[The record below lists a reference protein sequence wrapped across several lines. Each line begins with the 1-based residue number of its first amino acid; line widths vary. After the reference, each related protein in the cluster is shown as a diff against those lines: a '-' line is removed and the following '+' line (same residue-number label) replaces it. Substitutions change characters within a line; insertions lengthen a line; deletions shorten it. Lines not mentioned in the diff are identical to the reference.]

1 MQTFRDKVAV
11 ITGAAS
17 GIGLSMA
24 QRCAAEGM
32 HVVLAD
38 IEQQALD
45 NARAELTA
53 SKAASF
59 WTQCVDVAD
68 ASQVQALADEVFL
81 RFGKVHLL
89 HNNAGVGGGERN
101 CWELELDYWQWIL
114 SVNLMGVVHGIKY
127 FVPGMLK
134 QTEGHIVNTASVAG
148 LMSAPGSAAYN
159 VSKHAVVTLTETLM
173 GDLRKV
179 NPAIG
184 VSVLCPSFV
193 NTRIYSAERNRPH
206 RGSASQQQIAMEALA
221 AEFFEAVAL
230 APEQVAE
237 AVFAAIPTRRFY
249 ILTHPGV
256 KTQVEK
262 RMRSIVDDG
271 APDLEGAGDF
281 PLD

>member
-17 GIGLSMA
+17 GIGFSMA

-45 NARAELTA
+45 RAHAEL
-53 SKAASF
+53 AASNAASL
-59 WTQCVDVAD
+59 WPQRVDVAE
-68 ASQVQALADEVFL
+68 ASQVEALADSVYQ
-81 RFGKVHLL
+81 RFGAVHLL
-89 HNNAGVGGGERN
+89 HNNAGVGGGDRN

-148 LMSAPGSAAYN
+148 LMSAPGSGAYN
-159 VSKHAVVTLTETLM
+159 VSKHAVVSLTETLI

-193 NTRIYSAERNRPH
+193 NTRIYAAERNRPQQ
-206 RGSASQQQIAMEALA
+206 GLASEQQLAMEALA
-221 AEFFEAVAL
+221 EEFFSAVAL
-230 APEQVAE
+230 SPEKVAE
-237 AVFAAIPTRRFY
+237 AVFAAIAKRRFY

-256 KTQVEK
+256 KMQVEK
-262 RMRSIVDDG
+262 RMRAIVDDG
-271 APDLEGAGDF
+271 VPDLNGAEDF